1 MQRREFVW
9 LSIAWVGLWIL
20 PAAFAAETAITPA
33 QIEADWLLQDSLRND
48 PAAQQLVGKTVLP
61 EEDAV
66 GALDGVKDGAWGFHT
81 EHEPDPWWQVDLGE
95 PVALDQML
103 LFNRCHPGM
112 SIRAA
117 EVKVLLSDDGKT
129 FTQAYQHDGTDFL
142 GQPDDEPLAIK
153 LAGAKAR
160 YLRLQLPGTEYFHLD
175 EVEIYP
181 VGSQQNI
188 GLGKSATQSSTST
201 WSVKHS
207 KIEAVRQFA
216 MDLVLERG
224 EKLAE
229 NLQQMGTDVR
239 AEVDVLERVSQQW
252 HELSPDMPEDVQKK
266 LYLQA
271 RWAVRKMTRKNPLYD
286 FDQILFAKRIPPAFP
301 HMSDQYYGWWSRG
314 GGGIYVLD
322 GFKSDSPTVRCLT
335 DDMPKGSFVRP
346 DISYD
351 GKKVIFAYC
360 RFYPHVHGVVDKVK
374 REELPEDVFY
384 QLYEM
389 NVDGT
394 GRRQLTRGRYDDFDA
409 RYLPNGQIVFL
420 STRKCQALQCNL
432 QSGMATMDAEL
443 PFSYVRCGGGNSR
456 PVPVFTLHTMN
467 ADGEEIRPI
476 SAFETFE
483 WTPAVASDGRI
494 IYARWDYIDRFNG
507 PFMSLWST
515 NADGT
520 NPQLV
525 YGNFTKIPQCVF
537 EARPIPGSTKLVF
550 TAAAHHSNMGGSLA
564 LLDRTQGTE
573 FLKPITRLTPE
584 VCFPETDGW
593 PAHYYANPYP
603 LSEEHFLTTWSDKG
617 LPGHTYINNA
627 EQNPTNSMG
636 IYTYDA
642 FGNQELIYRDPTIS
656 SMYPLPIRSRPREP
670 SHPDTVTFSSLQTG
684 RFLVQDVYQGLKG
697 IQRGTVKRLRVIGA
711 TPKVQPHMN
720 NPVLGVSAEDLGKFV
735 LGTVPVDED
744 GSAHFHVPSGM
755 SVFFQALDEQGF
767 SLQTMRS
774 LTYVQP
780 GQTLTCIGCH
790 EHRDTAPMG
799 AQFPL
804 AAAREPSKLK
814 LDPPGSWPLRFV
826 ELVQPVL
833 DTHCVECHRPGSD
846 DAKAAAFDLTAPVA
860 YQNLLAYSGND
871 LKNLAFERDRSLV
884 GDMPARHSKLLALIN
899 SGEGHEGVQL
909 DEESLKRLIVWMDT
923 YANIQGSFSEKQ
935 DDELREL
942 RQHLAPI
949 LTE

>member
-1 MQRREFVW
+1 MKRREFVW
-9 LSIAWVGLWIL
+9 LSLVWVGLL
-20 PAAFAAETAITPA
+20 LVSPSFAAEPAVTPE
-33 QIEADWLLQDSLRND
+33 QIEADWLLQDLLRND
-48 PAAQQLVGKTVLP
+48 PAANQLVGKSVLP
-61 EEDAV
+61 EEDAI
-66 GALDGVKDGAWGFHT
+66 GALDGVKNGSWGFHT
-81 EHEPDPWWQVDLGE
+81 EHEPDPLWQVDLGE
-95 PVALDQML
+95 PVTLGRML
-103 LFNRCHPGM
+103 LFNRCDAP
-112 SIRAA
+112 SRAA

-129 FTQAYQHDGTDFL
+129 FEQVYQHDGTSFL
-142 GQPDDEPLAIK
+142 GHSDGKPLQVE
-153 LAGAKAR
+153 LNGAKAR

-207 KIEAVRQFA
+207 KMNALKQFA
-216 MDLVLERG
+216 TGQVIQRG

-239 AEVDVLERVSQQW
+239 AEVDVLGRVRRQW
-252 HELSPDMPEDVQKK
+252 QELPPDAPEDVQKE

-314 GGGIYVLD
+314 GGGIYVLE

-335 DDMPKGSFVRP
+335 EDMPQGSFLRP

-360 RFYPHVHGVVDKVK
+360 RFYPHVHGVGDKVK

-409 RYLPNGQIVFL
+409 RYLPNGRIVFL

-432 QSGMATMDAEL
+432 ESGMATMDKQL
-443 PFSYVRCGGGNSR
+443 PFSYVRCGGGNRR
-456 PVPVFTLHTMN
+456 PCPVFTLHTMD

-483 WTPAVASDGRI
+483 WTPAVAFDGRI

-573 FLKPITRLTPE
+573 FERPITRLTPE

-617 LPGHTYINNA
+617 LPGHTYINDA
-627 EQNPTNSMG
+627 DRNPTNSMG

-656 SMYPLPIRSRPREP
+656 SMYPLPIRSRPKEP
-670 SHPDTVTFSSLQTG
+670 SYPDTVTFSSLETG
-684 RFLVQDVYQGLKG
+684 RFLVQDVYQGLDG

-711 TPKVQPHMN
+711 PPKVQPHMN

-735 LGTVPVDED
+735 LGTVPVEED

-780 GQTLTCIGCH
+780 NQTLTCIGCH

-799 AQFPL
+799 NQFPL

-814 LDPPGSWPLRFV
+814 LDPSGSWPLRFD

-833 DTHCVECHRPGSD
+833 DTHCVSCHRPDGD
-846 DAKAAAFDLTAPVA
+846 DAKAVAFDLSAAFA

-871 LKNLAFERDRSLV
+871 LKNLAFERDRSTV

-909 DEESLKRLIVWMDT
+909 DQQSLMRLIVWMDT
-923 YANIQGSFSEKQ
+923 YANIQGSFSAKQ
-935 DDELREL
+935 EEELREL